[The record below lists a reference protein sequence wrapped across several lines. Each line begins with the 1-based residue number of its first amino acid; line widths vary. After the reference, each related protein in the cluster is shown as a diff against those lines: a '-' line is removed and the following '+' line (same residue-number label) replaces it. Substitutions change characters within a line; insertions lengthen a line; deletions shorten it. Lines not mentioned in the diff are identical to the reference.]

1 MQVIWSMRARR
12 HLDEIITYIGNEN
25 PDAALHMDDLLY
37 KAAEGLR
44 IFPRRGR
51 LGRING
57 TYELVAHPNYILIYA
72 LHHEIIY
79 IVDVLHA
86 AQQYPP
92 E

>member
-25 PDAALHMDDLLY
+25 SDAALHMDDLLCR
-37 KAAEGLR
+37 AADGLR

-51 LGRING
+51 RGRIKG
-57 TYELVAHPNYILIYA
+57 TYELVPHPNYILIYA
-72 LHHEIIY
+72 IHDEIIY

-86 AQQYPP
+86 SRQYPQK
-92 E
+92 